1 MIHSTDRI
9 LVTHQGTLPRPA
21 DLRQMVLD
29 RAAGK
34 PVDKAKINE
43 RWASAT
49 KEVVKRQIEIGID
62 SINDG
67 ELNKSSFS
75 NYVRERLGGITVVP
89 ASEGDGLEQQMMF
102 SRDLPEYGEYF
113 KDRVDAALKAPR
125 MLLTGPLEYI
135 GQTDIQADIANF
147 KSALEG
153 QNYAEAYLPAVTPG
167 TMEHW
172 LRNQHYSSDEEFLTA
187 CADAMHE
194 EYQAIVD
201 AGFLLQVD
209 DPDLPDGWHIH
220 TEMDLPQY
228 LEFADLRVEAL
239 NRALRGIPEDRVRF
253 HTCWGSYHGPHK
265 YDLPLKDIVHLI
277 LRVNAGAY
285 SIEASNP
292 MHDHEWE
299 VWETVKLPMGKQ
311 LIPGVVGHCSDH
323 IEHPQLVANRLMKY
337 AEIVGRENIMAG
349 TDCGL
354 GSRVGHPN
362 IAWSKYEAMVEGARL
377 ASKKLWG

>member
-34 PVDKAKINE
+34 PVDRAKI
-43 RWASAT
+43 AT
-49 KEVVKRQIEIGID
+49 RVAEATREVVKRQLEIGID

-89 ASEGDGLEQQMMF
+89 AREGDGLEQQMMF
-102 SRDLPEYGEYF
+102 SRDLPEFGEYF
-113 KDRVDAALKAPR
+113 KDRVEAALKAPR
-125 MLLTGPLEYI
+125 MLATGPVTYI
-135 GQTDIQADIANF
+135 GQADIQADIANF
-147 KSALEG
+147 KAALEG
-153 QNYAEAYLPAVTPG
+153 LNVAEAYLPAVTPG

-172 LRNQHYSSDEEFLTA
+172 LRNQHYATDEEFLTA

-228 LEFADLRVEAL
+228 LKFAEVRVEAL
-239 NRALRGIPEDRVRF
+239 NHALRGIPEDRVRF

-277 LRVNAGAY
+277 LKVNAGAY

-299 VWETVKLPMGKQ
+299 VWESVKLPTGKQ

-323 IEHPQLVANRLMKY
+323 IEHPQLVANRLVRY

-362 IAWSKYEAMVEGARL
+362 IAWNKYEAMVEGARI
-377 ASKKLWG
+377 ASRKLWS

>member
-1 MIHSTDRI
+1 MIHSTDRV
-9 LVTHQGTLPRPA
+9 LVTHQGTLPRPP

-49 KEVVKRQIEIGID
+49 KEVVKRQLEIGID

-75 NYVRERLGGITVVP
+75 NYVRERLGGIEVVP
-89 ASEGDGLEQQMMF
+89 AREGDGLEQQMMF

-113 KDRVDAALKAPR
+113 QDRVDAALKAPR
-125 MLLTGPLEYI
+125 MLLTGPLTYI
-135 GQTDIQADIANF
+135 GQADIQADIANF
-147 KSALEG
+147 KAALEDQSYG
-153 QNYAEAYLPAVTPG
+153 EAYLPAVTPG

-172 LRNQHYSSDEEFLTA
+172 LRNQHYSTDEEFLMA
-187 CADAMHE
+187 CADAMHD

-220 TEMDLPQY
+220 TEMDLPRY

-277 LRVNAGAY
+277 LKVNAGAY

-299 VWETVKLPMGKQ
+299 VWETVKLPAGKR

-323 IEHPQLVANRLMKY
+323 IEHPQLVANRLVKY
-337 AEIVGRENIMAG
+337 GEIVGRENIMAG

-377 ASKKLWG
+377 ASKKLWR

>member
-1 MIHSTDRI
+1 MIRSTERI
-9 LVTHQGTLPRPA
+9 LVTHQGTLPRPP
-21 DLRQMVLD
+21 DLRQMVMD

-34 PVDKAKINE
+34 TVDRTKINE
-43 RWASAT
+43 RWAEAT

-89 ASEGDGLEQQMMF
+89 AKENDGLEQQMMF

-113 KDRVDAALKAPR
+113 KDRVEAALRAPR
-125 MLLTGPLEYI
+125 MILTGPVTYI
-135 GQTDIQADIANF
+135 GQADIQADIANF
-147 KSALEG
+147 KAALEG
-153 QNYAEAYLPAVTPG
+153 QRYNEAYLPAVTPG

-172 LRNQHYSSDEEFLTA
+172 LRNQHYSTDEEFLMA

-239 NRALRGIPEDRVRF
+239 NRALRGIPADRVRF

-277 LRVNAGAY
+277 LKVNAGAY

-299 VWETVKLPMGKQ
+299 VWETVKLPAGKQ

-323 IEHPQLVANRLMKY
+323 IEHPQLVANRLVRY
-337 AEIVGRENIMAG
+337 GEIVGRENIMAG

-362 IAWSKYEAMVEGARL
+362 IAWSKYEAMVEGARI

>member
-1 MIHSTDRI
+1 MIRSTDRI

-21 DLRQMVLD
+21 DLRQMVMA
-29 RAAGK
+29 RAAGQSY
-34 PVDKAKINE
+34 DKATLDARIAE
-43 RWASAT
+43 AT
-49 KEVVKRQIEIGID
+49 RDVVKRQLEIGID

-67 ELNKSSFS
+67 ELGKSSFS
-75 NYVRERLGGITVVP
+75 NYVRERLGGIEVVP
-89 ASEGDGLEQQMMF
+89 AQPGDGLEQQMMF

-113 KDRVDAALKAPR
+113 KDRMEAALNAPR
-125 MLLTGPLEYI
+125 LLATGPITYR
-135 GQTDIQADIANF
+135 GQADIQADIANL
-147 KSALEG
+147 KAAMAG
-153 QNYAEAYLPAVTPG
+153 QNVTEAYLPAVTPG

-172 LRNQHYSSDEEFLTA
+172 LRNKYYATDEEFLMA

-220 TEMDLPQY
+220 TEMDLPEY
-228 LEFADLRVEAL
+228 LKFADLRVEAL
-239 NRALRGIPEDRVRF
+239 NHALRGIPTDRVRF

-265 YDLPLKDIVHLI
+265 YDLPLRDIVHLI
-277 LRVNAGAY
+277 LKVNADAY

-292 MHDHEWE
+292 MHDWEWQ
-299 VWETVKLPMGKQ
+299 VWNEVKLPAGKQ
-311 LIPGVVGHCSDH
+311 LIPGVVGHCTDH
-323 IEHPQLVANRLMKY
+323 IEHPQLVANRLVQYGK
-337 AEIVGRENIMAG
+337 IVGPENLMAG

-362 IAWSKYEAMVEGARL
+362 IAWSKYAAMVEGARI
-377 ASKKLWG
+377 ASKTLWA

>member
-1 MIHSTDRI
+1 
-9 LVTHQGTLPRPA
+9 
-21 DLRQMVLD
+21 MVLD
-29 RAAGK
+29 RAAGR
-34 PVDKAKINE
+34 PVDKEKI
-43 RWASAT
+43 ASRVAEAT
-49 KEVVKRQIEIGID
+49 REVVKRQLDIGID

-75 NYVRERLGGITVVP
+75 NYVRERLGGIIVVP
-89 ASEGDGLEQQMMF
+89 AKEGDGLEQQMMF
-102 SRDLPEYGEYF
+102 SRDIPEYGEYF
-113 KDRVDAALKAPR
+113 KDRMDAALKAPR
-125 MLLTGPLEYI
+125 LLADGPITYV
-135 GQTDIQADIANF
+135 GQADIQADIANF
-147 KSALEG
+147 KSAIEG
-153 QNYAEAYLPAVTPG
+153 HNVTEAYLPAVTPG

-172 LRNQHYSSDEEFLTA
+172 LRNQHYETDEDFLMA

-228 LEFADLRVEAL
+228 LKFADLRVDAL
-239 NRALRGIPEDRVRF
+239 NHALRGIPEDRVRF

-277 LRVNAGAY
+277 LKVNAAAY

-299 VWETVKLPMGKQ
+299 VWESVKLPAGKQ
-311 LIPGVVGHCSDH
+311 LIPGVVGHCTDH

-337 AEIVGRENIMAG
+337 GEIVGPENIMAG

-362 IAWSKYEAMVEGARL
+362 IAWSKYEAMVEGARI
-377 ASKKLWG
+377 ASKKLFS

>member
-1 MIHSTDRI
+1 MIRSTERI

-21 DLRQMVLD
+21 DLRQMVMD

-34 PVDKAKINE
+34 PVDPAKLNE
-43 RWASAT
+43 RWAEAT
-49 KEVVKRQIEIGID
+49 KEVVKREIEIGLD

-89 ASEGDGLEQQMMF
+89 AKEGDGLEQQMMF

-113 KDRVDAALKAPR
+113 KDRVEAALKAPR
-125 MLLTGPLEYI
+125 MTLTGPLTYI
-135 GQTDIQADIANF
+135 GQKDIQADIANF
-147 KSALEG
+147 KAALEG
-153 QNYAEAYLPAVTPG
+153 QTYSEAYLPAVTPG

-172 LRNQHYSSDEEFLTA
+172 LRNQHYSSDEEFLMA

-239 NRALRGIPEDRVRF
+239 NRALQGIPEDRVRF

-277 LRVNAGAY
+277 LKVKAGAY

-292 MHDHEWE
+292 RHDHEWE
-299 VWETVKLPMGKQ
+299 VWETVKLPAGKQ
-311 LIPGVVGHCSDH
+311 LIPGVVGHCTDH
-323 IEHPQLVANRLMKY
+323 IEHPQLVANRLVKY
-337 AEIVGRENIMAG
+337 GEIVGRENIMAG

-362 IAWSKYEAMVEGARL
+362 IAWSKYEAMVEGASI
-377 ASKKLWG
+377 ASKKLWS

>member
-1 MIHSTDRI
+1 MIRSTERI

-21 DLRQMVLD
+21 DLRQMVMD

-34 PVDKAKINE
+34 PVDPAKLNE
-43 RWASAT
+43 RWAEAT
-49 KEVVKRQIEIGID
+49 KEVVKREIEIGLD

-89 ASEGDGLEQQMMF
+89 AKEGDGLEQQMMF

-113 KDRVDAALKAPR
+113 KDRMEAALKAPR
-125 MLLTGPLEYI
+125 MTLTGPLTYI
-135 GQTDIQADIANF
+135 GHKDIQSDIENF
-147 KSALEG
+147 KAALEG
-153 QNYAEAYLPAVTPG
+153 QNYSEAYLPAVTPG

-172 LRNQHYSSDEEFLTA
+172 LRNQHYSSDEEFLMA

-194 EYQAIVD
+194 EYKAIVD

-220 TEMDLPQY
+220 TEMDLSQY

-239 NRALRGIPEDRVRF
+239 NRALEGIPEDRVRF

-277 LRVNAGAY
+277 LKVKAGAY

-292 MHDHEWE
+292 RHDHEWE
-299 VWETVKLPMGKQ
+299 VWETVKLPAGKQ
-311 LIPGVVGHCSDH
+311 LIPGVVGHCTDH
-323 IEHPQLVANRLMKY
+323 IEHPQLVANRLVKY
-337 AEIVGRENIMAG
+337 GEIVGRENIMAG

-354 GSRVGHPN
+354 VSRVGHPN
-362 IAWSKYEAMVEGARL
+362 IAWSKYEAMVDGARI
-377 ASKKLWG
+377 ASKKLWA

>member
-1 MIHSTDRI
+1 MIRSTERI

-21 DLRQMVLD
+21 DLRQMVMD

-34 PVDKAKINE
+34 PVDPAKLNE
-43 RWASAT
+43 RWAEAT
-49 KEVVKRQIEIGID
+49 KEVVEREIEIGLD

-89 ASEGDGLEQQMMF
+89 AKEGDGLEQQMMF

-113 KDRVDAALKAPR
+113 KDRMEAALKAPR
-125 MLLTGPLEYI
+125 MTLTGPLTYI
-135 GQTDIQADIANF
+135 GQKDIQSDIANF
-147 KSALEG
+147 KAALEG
-153 QNYAEAYLPAVTPG
+153 QNYSEAYLPAVTPG

-172 LRNQHYSSDEEFLTA
+172 LRNQHYTSDEEFLMA

-194 EYQAIVD
+194 EYKAIVD

-228 LEFADLRVEAL
+228 LEFADLRVDAL
-239 NRALRGIPEDRVRF
+239 NRALQGIPEDRVRF

-277 LRVNAGAY
+277 LKVKAGAY

-292 MHDHEWE
+292 RHDHEWE
-299 VWETVKLPMGKQ
+299 VWETVKLPAGKQ
-311 LIPGVVGHCSDH
+311 LIPGVVGHCTDH
-323 IEHPQLVANRLMKY
+323 IEHPQLVANRLVKY
-337 AEIVGRENIMAG
+337 AEIVGRENVMAG

-362 IAWSKYEAMVEGARL
+362 IAWSKYEAMVEGARI
-377 ASKKLWG
+377 ASKKLWS

>member
-9 LVTHQGTLPRPA
+9 LVTHQGTLPRPS

-29 RAAGK
+29 RAAGR
-34 PVDKAKINE
+34 PVDKEKI
-43 RWASAT
+43 ASRVAEAT
-49 KEVVKRQIEIGID
+49 REVVKRQLDIGID

-89 ASEGDGLEQQMMF
+89 AKEGDGLEQQMMF
-102 SRDLPEYGEYF
+102 SRDIPEYGEYF
-113 KDRVDAALKAPR
+113 KDRMDAALKAPR
-125 MLLTGPLEYI
+125 LLATGPITYV
-135 GQTDIQADIANF
+135 GQSDIQADIANF
-147 KSALEG
+147 KAAMEG
-153 QNYAEAYLPAVTPG
+153 HNVTEAYLPAVTPG

-172 LRNQHYSSDEEFLTA
+172 LRNQHYATDEEFLMA

-228 LEFADLRVEAL
+228 LKFADLRVDAL
-239 NRALRGIPEDRVRF
+239 NHALRGIPEDRVRF

-277 LRVNAGAY
+277 LKVNAGAY

-299 VWETVKLPMGKQ
+299 VWENVKLPAGKQ
-311 LIPGVVGHCSDH
+311 LIPGVVGHCTDH
-323 IEHPQLVANRLMKY
+323 IEHPQLVANRLTKY
-337 AEIVGRENIMAG
+337 GEIVGPENIMAG

-362 IAWSKYEAMVEGARL
+362 IAWSKYEAMVEGARI
-377 ASKKLWG
+377 ASKKLFS

>member
-43 RWASAT
+43 RWGSAT
-49 KEVVKRQIEIGID
+49 REVVKRQIEIGID

-75 NYVRERLGGITVVP
+75 NYVRERLGGIEVVP
-89 ASEGDGLEQQMMF
+89 AKEGDGLEQQMMF

-113 KDRVDAALKAPR
+113 KDRVDAALKSPR
-125 MLLTGPLEYI
+125 MLLTGPVSYI
-135 GQTDIQADIANF
+135 GQADIQADIANF

-153 QNYAEAYLPAVTPG
+153 QSYGEAYLPAVTPG

-172 LRNQHYSSDEEFLTA
+172 LRNQHYSSDEEFLMA

-277 LRVNAGAY
+277 LKVNAGAY

-292 MHDHEWE
+292 MHDHEFE
-299 VWETVKLPMGKQ
+299 VWETVKLPARQ
-311 LIPGVVGHCSDH
+311 AAHPGRGWS
-323 IEHPQLVANRLMKY
+323 L
-337 AEIVGRENIMAG
+337 
-349 TDCGL
+349 L
-354 GSRVGHPN
+354 GPHRAS
-362 IAWSKYEAMVEGARL
+362 AARGEP
-377 ASKKLWG
+377 AR

>member
-1 MIHSTDRI
+1 MIHSTERI
-9 LVTHQGTLPRPA
+9 RVTHQGTLPRPP

-29 RAAGK
+29 RAARK
-34 PVDKAKINE
+34 PVDSAKINE
-43 RWASAT
+43 RWAEAT

-75 NYVRERLGGITVVP
+75 NYVRERLGGIEVVP
-89 ASEGDGLEQQMMF
+89 AKEGDGLEQQMMF

-113 KDRVDAALKAPR
+113 KDRVEAAVKAPR
-125 MLLTGPLEYI
+125 MLLTGPVTYI
-135 GQTDIQADIANF
+135 GQADIQADIANF
-147 KSALEG
+147 KAALAG
-153 QNYAEAYLPAVTPG
+153 QSYSEAYLPAVTPG

-172 LRNQHYSSDEEFLTA
+172 LRNQHYSTDEEFLMA
-187 CADAMHE
+187 CADATHE
-194 EYQAIVD
+194 EYQAIVN

-239 NRALRGIPEDRVRF
+239 NRALKGIPEDRVRF

-277 LRVNAGAY
+277 LKVKAGAY

-292 MHDHEWE
+292 RHDHEWE
-299 VWETVKLPMGKQ
+299 VWETTKLPAGKQ

-323 IEHPQLVANRLMKY
+323 IEHPQLVANRLLKY

-362 IAWSKYEAMVEGARL
+362 IAWSKYEAMVEGARI
-377 ASKKLWG
+377 ASKKLWS

>member
-34 PVDKAKINE
+34 PVDKAKLNE
-43 RWASAT
+43 RWAEAT
-49 KEVVKRQIEIGID
+49 KEVVKRQLEIGID

-89 ASEGDGLEQQMMF
+89 AREGDGLEQQMMF
-102 SRDLPEYGEYF
+102 SRDLPEFGEYF

-125 MLLTGPLEYI
+125 MLATGPVTYI
-135 GQTDIQADIANF
+135 GQADIQADIANF
-147 KSALEG
+147 KAALEG
-153 QNYAEAYLPAVTPG
+153 LNVAEAYLPAVTPG

-172 LRNQHYSSDEEFLTA
+172 LRNQHYATDEEFLTA
-187 CADAMHE
+187 CADAMHQ

-228 LEFADLRVEAL
+228 LKFAEVRVDAL
-239 NRALRGIPEDRVRF
+239 NHALRGIPEDRVRF

-277 LRVNAGAY
+277 LKVNAGAY

-299 VWETVKLPMGKQ
+299 VWESVKLPTGKQ

-323 IEHPQLVANRLMKY
+323 IEHPQLVANRLVRY

-362 IAWSKYEAMVEGARL
+362 IAWNKYEAMVEGARI
-377 ASKKLWG
+377 ASRKLWS

>member
-1 MIHSTDRI
+1 MIHSTDRV

-29 RAAGK
+29 RAAGR
-34 PVDKAKINE
+34 PVDKEKITARVAE
-43 RWASAT
+43 AT
-49 KEVVKRQIEIGID
+49 REVVKRQLEIGID

-89 ASEGDGLEQQMMF
+89 AKEGDGLEQQMMF
-102 SRDLPEYGEYF
+102 SRDIPEYGEYF
-113 KDRVDAALKAPR
+113 KDRMDAALKAPR
-125 MLLTGPLEYI
+125 LLATGPITYV
-135 GQTDIQADIANF
+135 GQADIQADIANF
-147 KSALEG
+147 KSAMEG
-153 QNYAEAYLPAVTPG
+153 HTVTEAYLPAVTPG

-172 LRNQHYSSDEEFLTA
+172 LRNQHYATDEDFLMA
-187 CADAMHE
+187 CANAMHE

-228 LEFADLRVEAL
+228 LKFADVRVDAL
-239 NRALRGIPEDRVRF
+239 NHALRGIPEDRVRF

-277 LRVNAGAY
+277 LKVNAGAY

-299 VWETVKLPMGKQ
+299 VWENVKLPAGKQ
-311 LIPGVVGHCSDH
+311 LIPGVVGHCTDH

-337 AEIVGRENIMAG
+337 GEIVGPENIMAG

-362 IAWSKYEAMVEGARL
+362 IAWSKYEAMVEGARI
-377 ASKKLWG
+377 ASKKLFS

>member
-1 MIHSTDRI
+1 MIRSTERI

-21 DLRQMVLD
+21 DLRQMVMD

-34 PVDKAKINE
+34 PVDPAKLNE
-43 RWASAT
+43 RWAEAT
-49 KEVVKRQIEIGID
+49 KEVVKREIEIGLD

-89 ASEGDGLEQQMMF
+89 AKEGDGLEQQMMF

-113 KDRVDAALKAPR
+113 KDRMEAALKAPR
-125 MLLTGPLEYI
+125 MTLTGPLTYI
-135 GQTDIQADIANF
+135 GHKDIQSDIENF
-147 KSALEG
+147 KAALEG
-153 QNYAEAYLPAVTPG
+153 QNYSEAYLPAVTPG

-172 LRNQHYSSDEEFLTA
+172 LRNQHYSSDEEFLMA

-194 EYQAIVD
+194 EYKAIVD

-220 TEMDLPQY
+220 TEMDLSQY

-239 NRALRGIPEDRVRF
+239 NRALEGIPEDRVRF

-277 LRVNAGAY
+277 LKVKAGAY

-292 MHDHEWE
+292 RHDHEWE
-299 VWETVKLPMGKQ
+299 VWETAKLPAGKQ
-311 LIPGVVGHCSDH
+311 LIPGVVGHCTDH
-323 IEHPQLVANRLMKY
+323 IEHPQLVANRLVKY
-337 AEIVGRENIMAG
+337 GEIVGRENIMAG

-362 IAWSKYEAMVEGARL
+362 IAWSKYEAMVEGARI